1 MYESSELPCLLGFGC
16 ESSSRSGD
24 VVDSVEAQESQQ
36 TGSYR
41 RQDAGRS
48 SATDLGSILVIG
60 DVSDSMV
67 AVLDVPV
74 LSAEAK
80 QHFGRT
86 DCRVQTRQTYL
97 YLPTRLTMARGFPLE
112 VVGLRSIGPIVDVGD
127 VVAELRTDREPT
139 PLPTSSVP
147 LDGLG
152 VIWALLTPLAA
163 GGIPDAQRLGR
174 SHRWQMS

>member
-1 MYESSELPCLLGFGC
+1 
-16 ESSSRSGD
+16 
-24 VVDSVEAQESQQ
+24 V
-36 TGSYR
+36 
-41 RQDAGRS
+41 
-48 SATDLGSILVIG
+48 GSILVIG

-67 AVLDVPV
+67 AVLDMPV

-80 QHFGRT
+80 QRFGRT
-86 DCRVQTRQTYL
+86 GRRIQARQTYL

-112 VVGLRSIGPIVDVGD
+112 VVGLRGIVPVVDGGD
-127 VVAELRTDREPT
+127 VVADLRIDREPT